1 MPSVPFNP
9 CSDCVSQAA
18 YSRLLLGTSLTDWS
32 SVSATRLRFLSEDLK
47 LYRRKVI
54 PQEITG
60 ELGVYADL
68 IRDDVRF
75 VWGPIEFAASPAE
88 LETLL
93 PYMIG
98 DLDSGSGGTGYFLP
112 DTCLNTCHILMQR
125 DYGVFRYQYLQ
136 AARWRLSARALRW
149 TGEDV
154 EGPGPNQVVLTIWW
168 LGRDRDVDVVAWP
181 DPQPELTIDNSL
193 GAYYLNNGTFTFRSA
208 TRTPEAFVLS
218 VDHGLK
224 PKFYNSVTPAFT
236 CSYGRTT
243 EMQIKLPWNGTNDD
257 LLGQADD
264 QPATLRFAGLNSRY
278 TQFEFG
284 GAVAED
290 RDPTSPGKYEDV
302 DWRIR
307 NIMGHVDVSSNEFDI
322 KAINDA
328 VGA

>member
-1 MPSVPFNP
+1 
-9 CSDCVSQAA
+9 VSQAA
-18 YSRLLLGTSLTDWS
+18 YSRLLLGTSLSDWS

-60 ELGVYADL
+60 DLGVYADL

-75 VWGPIEFAASPAE
+75 VWGPIEFATSPAE
-88 LETLL
+88 MGTLL
-93 PYMIG
+93 PYMVG
-98 DLDSGSGGTGYFLP
+98 DLDGGSGSGYFLP
-112 DTCLNTCHILMQR
+112 NTCLNTGHILIKR
-125 DYGVFRYQYLQ
+125 DYGVFRYKYVQ

-154 EGPGPNQVVLTIWW
+154 EGPGPNQVILTIWF
-168 LGRDRDVDVVAWP
+168 LGRDRDINIVTWP
-181 DPQPELTIDNSL
+181 DPQPEITIDNSL
-193 GAYYLNNGTFTFRSA
+193 AAYYLSNSEFTFRSS
-208 TRTPEAFVLS
+208 TRTPESFVLA

-224 PKFYNSVTPAFT
+224 PKFYNSATPTLT

-243 EMQIKLPWNGTNDD
+243 EMQIKLPWNDTNDD
-257 LLGQADD
+257 LIDQADD
-264 QPATLRFAGLNSRY
+264 QPVTLKFTGLDSRY

-290 RDPTSPGKYEDV
+290 RDPTAPGKYEDV

-307 NIMGHVDVSSNEFDI
+307 NIMGHVDLSANEFDI
-322 KAINDA
+322 KVINDA
-328 VGA
+328 T